1 MAFFP
6 EFNPLTARRAGAFL
20 LLVGVCSIASAQS
33 EQSAEPTRL
42 NEITVTANPLGNA
55 EGIQAVQVLQGD
67 DLRQERQSTL
77 GETLGHLPG
86 VSNSY
91 LGPNSSR
98 PVIRGMDGD
107 RIKILNNSVESQDV
121 SSLSND
127 HAVPHDV
134 LSVERIE
141 VLRGPSAIMYGGSA
155 VGGVVNLIDNRI
167 PTAPMDGI
175 SGRTE
180 AGWSSGNK
188 ERSAAV
194 LLEAGNASYGLHIDA
209 FGRKSDDVSVPDTMA
224 CSKSGS
230 ASSAKKIC
238 NSSNRAYGYAI
249 GSSVFWDSGHVGLG
263 VNNYRSDYGTVA
275 EDAVT
280 VGMQSDRY
288 ALDAELRPAGFV
300 ERIRTQ
306 WSSMDYQ
313 HTEYDDG
320 VAGTVFKKSGHEFR
334 LSAQHQAWQS
344 PMGKLEGVLGWQ
356 SNGSD
361 FEADGDEAFMPSTN
375 TKESALYLVEELS
388 PTWGKFSLGLRAEQV
403 KVKGDAFDGYDAA
416 NEAATSKRFTPL
428 SASLGSL
435 IYLSPT
441 LKLTGHLA
449 RTQRAPKDYE
459 LRANGVHVASSA
471 VEVGTPTLAT
481 EKAWQADIG
490 LGWAQGAHT
499 AQLNYFQNRFD
510 NYIGLIAN
518 GEEFVDGADTYDV
531 YQFTAARAEFK
542 GIEAV
547 GDWRVIGQNGWLP
560 SEGDPVWRM
569 KWRADAVRATYLD
582 SGLAV
587 PRIPAAR
594 LGTTLLR
601 EYGPWR
607 TSLGAEYNA
616 KPRRGENQAASSAY
630 TLWNV
635 YMSYR
640 QKIASSQAIWFA
652 RVDNLTDALA
662 YSATSILTTTAQDA
676 TSGRPKAPLP
686 GRSFKLGLQLYF

>member
-1 MAFFP
+1 
-6 EFNPLTARRAGAFL
+6 
-20 LLVGVCSIASAQS
+20 
-33 EQSAEPTRL
+33 
-42 NEITVTANPLGNA
+42 
-55 EGIQAVQVLQGD
+55 
-67 DLRQERQSTL
+67 
-77 GETLGHLPG
+77 
-86 VSNSY
+86 
-91 LGPNSSR
+91 
-98 PVIRGMDGD
+98 
-107 RIKILNNSVESQDV
+107 
-121 SSLSND
+121 
-127 HAVPHDV
+127 
-134 LSVERIE
+134 
-141 VLRGPSAIMYGGSA
+141 
-155 VGGVVNLIDNRI
+155 
-167 PTAPMDGI
+167 
-175 SGRTE
+175 
-180 AGWSSGNK
+180 
-188 ERSAAV
+188 V
-194 LLEAGNASYGLHIDA
+194 LLEAGNARYGLHIDA
-209 FGRKSDDVSVPDTMA
+209 FGRQSDDVSVPDTMA

-249 GSSVFWDSGHVGLG
+249 GSSIFWDSGHVGLG

-275 EDAVT
+275 DDAVT

-288 ALDAELRPAGFV
+288 ALDAEIRLSGLI
-300 ERIRTQ
+300 ERIHTQ
-306 WSSMDYQ
+306 WSSTDYQ
-313 HTEYDDG
+313 HTEYEDG
-320 VAGTVFKKSGHEFR
+320 SAGTVFKKSGHGLR
-334 LSAQHQAWQS
+334 LSAQHRAWQS

-416 NEAATSKRFTPL
+416 NEAATSKRFTPF
-428 SASLGSL
+428 SASIGSL
-435 IYLSPT
+435 VYLSPT
-441 LKLTGHLA
+441 FKLTGHLA

-490 LGWAQGAHT
+490 LGWAQGPHT

-510 NYIGLIAN
+510 NYIGLIAT
-518 GEEFVDGADTYDV
+518 GDVDTADSGYDV

-560 SEGDPVWRM
+560 SEGDAVWRM

-582 SGLAV
+582 SGQAV

-601 EYGPWR
+601 ESGPWR

-686 GRSFKLGLQLYF
+686 GRSFKLGLQLSF

>member
-1 MAFFP
+1 
-6 EFNPLTARRAGAFL
+6 L
-20 LLVGVCSIASAQS
+20 LFTCVSWISLAQS
-33 EQSAEPTRL
+33 QQSSESPRL

-67 DLRQERQSTL
+67 DLWQERQSTL

-86 VSNSY
+86 VSSSY
-91 LGPNSSR
+91 FGPNSSR

-194 LLEAGNASYGLHIDA
+194 LLEAGNASVGLHIDA
-209 FGRKSDDVSVPDTMA
+209 FGRKSEDVSVPDTMA

-238 NSSNRAYGYAI
+238 NSSNRANGYAI
-249 GSSVFWDSGHVGLG
+249 GSSIFWDSGHVGLG

-288 ALDAELRPAGFV
+288 ALDAELRPAGLV

-306 WSSMDYQ
+306 WSSTDYK
-313 HTEYDDG
+313 HTEYEDG
-320 VAGTVFKKSGHEFR
+320 STGTVFKKSGHEFR
-334 LSAQHQAWQS
+334 LSAQHRAWQTPFGLS
-344 PMGKLEGVLGWQ
+344 EGVLGWQ
-356 SNGSD
+356 SNASD
-361 FEADGDEAFMPSTN
+361 FEADGGEAFMPSTN

-388 PTWGKFSLGLRAEQV
+388 PAWGKFSLGLRAEQV
-403 KVKGDAFDGYDAA
+403 NVKGDAFDGYDAA
-416 NEAATSKRFTPL
+416 NEAATSKRFAPF
-428 SASLGSL
+428 SASMGSL

-471 VEVGTPTLAT
+471 VEVGTLTLST

-490 LGWAQGAHT
+490 LGWAQGPHT

-510 NYIGLIAN
+510 NYIGLIAT
-518 GEEFVDGADTYDV
+518 GAEHDDYDV

-560 SEGDPVWRM
+560 SEGDAVWRM
-569 KWRADAVRATYLD
+569 KWRADVVRATYLD

-601 EYGPWR
+601 ESGPWR

-640 QKIASSQAIWFA
+640 QKIVSSQAIWFA

-686 GRSFKLGLQLYF
+686 GRSFKLGLQFYF

>member
-1 MAFFP
+1 M
-6 EFNPLTARRAGAFL
+6 
-20 LLVGVCSIASAQS
+20 S
-33 EQSAEPTRL
+33 E
-42 NEITVTANPLGNA
+42 IIVTANPLGNA
-55 EGIQAVQVLQGD
+55 QGIQPVQVLQGD
-67 DLRQERQSTL
+67 DLRQEQQSTL

-86 VSNSY
+86 VSSSY
-91 LGPNSSR
+91 FGPNSSR

-167 PTAPMDGI
+167 PTSPMDGI

-188 ERSAAV
+188 ERNAAV
-194 LLEAGNASYGLHIDA
+194 LLEAGNARYGLHIDA
-209 FGRKSDDVSVPDTMA
+209 FGRQSDDVSVPDTMA

-238 NSSNRAYGYAI
+238 NSSNRAHGYAI
-249 GSSVFWDSGHVGLG
+249 GSSIFWDSGHVGLG

-288 ALDAELRPAGFV
+288 ALDAEIRLSGLI
-300 ERIRTQ
+300 ERIHTQ
-306 WSSMDYQ
+306 WGSTDYQ

-320 VAGTVFKKSGHEFR
+320 VAGTVFKKSGHGLR
-334 LSAQHQAWQS
+334 LSAQHRAWQS

-388 PTWGKFSLGLRAEQV
+388 PDWGKFSLGLRAEQV
-403 KVKGDAFDGYDAA
+403 KVKGDAFDGYDAT
-416 NEAATSKRFTPL
+416 NEAATSKRFTPF
-428 SASLGSL
+428 SVSIGSL
-435 IYLSPT
+435 VYLSPT
-441 LKLTGHLA
+441 FKLTGHLA

-490 LGWAQGAHT
+490 LGWAQGPHT
-499 AQLNYFQNRFD
+499 AQLNYFQNQFD
-510 NYIGLIAN
+510 NYIGLIAT
-518 GEEFVDGADTYDV
+518 GDVDTADSGYDV

-542 GIEAV
+542 GIEA
-547 GDWRVIGQNGWLP
+547 
-560 SEGDPVWRM
+560 
-569 KWRADAVRATYLD
+569 
-582 SGLAV
+582 
-587 PRIPAAR
+587 
-594 LGTTLLR
+594 
-601 EYGPWR
+601 
-607 TSLGAEYNA
+607 
-616 KPRRGENQAASSAY
+616 
-630 TLWNV
+630 
-635 YMSYR
+635 
-640 QKIASSQAIWFA
+640 
-652 RVDNLTDALA
+652 
-662 YSATSILTTTAQDA
+662 
-676 TSGRPKAPLP
+676 
-686 GRSFKLGLQLYF
+686 

>member
-1 MAFFP
+1 MAFSP
-6 EFNPLTARRAGAFL
+6 EFIPLTARHKCAFL
-20 LLVGVCSIASAQS
+20 LLLGVSCLAWAQS

-42 NEITVTANPLGNA
+42 NEISVTANPLGNA

-67 DLRQERQSTL
+67 ELRQERQSTL

-86 VSNSY
+86 VSSSY
-91 LGPNSSR
+91 FGPNASR
-98 PVIRGMDGD
+98 PLIRGMDGD
-107 RIKILNNSVESQDV
+107 RIKILNNSVASQDV

-127 HAVPHDV
+127 HAVPLDV

-167 PTAPMDGI
+167 PSAPMDGI

-230 ASSAKKIC
+230 SSSAKKIC

-249 GSSVFWDSGHVGLG
+249 GSSIFWDSGHVGLG
-263 VNNYRSDYGTVA
+263 VKNYRSDYGTVA
-275 EDAVT
+275 DDAVT

-288 ALDAELRPAGFV
+288 ALDAELRPSGFV

-306 WSSMDYQ
+306 WSSTDYQ
-313 HTEYDDG
+313 HTEYEDG
-320 VAGTVFKKSGHEFR
+320 TAGTVFKKSGHEFR

-361 FEADGDEAFMPSTN
+361 FQAVGDEAFMPSTN

-388 PTWGKFSLGLRAEQV
+388 PAWGKFSLGLRAEQV
-403 KVKGDAFDGYDAA
+403 KVKGDAFAA
-416 NEAATSKRFTPL
+416 GFDPDNVAATSKRFTPF

-435 IYLSPT
+435 VNLSPS

-449 RTQRAPKDYE
+449 HTQRAPKDYE
-459 LRANGVHVASSA
+459 LRANGVHIASNA
-471 VEVGTPTLAT
+471 AELGTPTLAI
-481 EKAWQADIG
+481 EKTWQADIG
-490 LGWAQGAHT
+490 LGWAQGPHT

-510 NYIGLIAN
+510 NYIGLIAT
-518 GEEFVDGADTYDV
+518 GETHPTEDYDV

-560 SEGDPVWRM
+560 FEGDAVWRM

-582 SGLAV
+582 SGQAV

-601 EYGPWR
+601 ESGPWR

-686 GRSFKLGLQLYF
+686 GRSFKLGLQLSF

>member
-1 MAFFP
+1 MAFHFGLKAD
-6 EFNPLTARRAGAFL
+6 PLKMGL
-20 LLVGVCSIASAQS
+20 CCLVSVCLATQTLAQS
-33 EQSAEPTRL
+33 QASGESTRL
-42 NEITVTANPLGNA
+42 TEITVTGNPMGNA
-55 EGIQAVQVLQGD
+55 EGLQPVQALQSD
-67 DLRQERQSTL
+67 ELWRERQSTL
-77 GETLGHLPG
+77 GETLGQLPG
-86 VSNSY
+86 VSSSY
-91 LGPNSSR
+91 FGPNASR

-141 VLRGPSAIMYGGSA
+141 VLRGPAAIMYGGSA

-188 ERSAAV
+188 ERSASV

-209 FGRKSDDVSVPDTMA
+209 FGRKSDDLSVPDTMA

-238 NSSNRAYGYAI
+238 NSSNRANGYAI

-288 ALDAELRPAGFV
+288 AFDAEVRSTGFF

-306 WSSMDYQ
+306 WSSTDYQ
-313 HTEYDDG
+313 HTEYEDG
-320 VAGTVFKKSGHEFR
+320 STGTVFKKSGHEFR

-375 TKESALYLVEELS
+375 TKEYALYLVEELS

-403 KVKGDAFDGYDAA
+403 KVKGDAFAA
-416 NEAATSKRFTPL
+416 GFDSDNVAATSKRFTPF
-428 SASLGSL
+428 SASIGSL
-435 IYLSPT
+435 VYLSPT

-459 LRANGVHVASSA
+459 LRANGVHIASDA
-471 VEVGTPTLAT
+471 AELGTPTLAT

-490 LGWAQGAHT
+490 LGWAQGPHT

-510 NYIGLIAN
+510 NYIGLIAT
-518 GEEFVDGADTYDV
+518 GATHPTEDYDV

-560 SEGDPVWRM
+560 SEGDAVWRM

-601 EYGPWR
+601 ESGPWHA
-607 TSLGAEYNA
+607 SLGVEYNA

-630 TLWNV
+630 TLWNIYV
-635 YMSYR
+635 SYR

-662 YSATSILTTTAQDA
+662 YPATSILTTTAMDDA
-676 TSGRPKAPLP
+676 SGRPKAPLP
-686 GRSFKLGLQLYF
+686 GRSFKLGLQLSF

>member
-86 VSNSY
+86 VSSSY
-91 LGPNSSR
+91 FGPNSSR
-98 PVIRGMDGD
+98 PVIRGMGGD
-107 RIKILNNSVESQDV
+107 RIKILNKSVESQDV

-238 NSSNRAYGYAI
+238 NSRNRAYGYAI

-490 LGWAQGAHT
+490 LGWAQGPHT

-510 NYIGLIAN
+510 NYIGLIAT
-518 GEEFVDGADTYDV
+518 GVVEVEGDV
-531 YQFTAARAEFK
+531 YQYTAARAEFK

-607 TSLGAEYNA
+607 TFLGAEYNA

>member
-1 MAFFP
+1 MAFSP
-6 EFNPLTARRAGAFL
+6 EFNPLNARRAGAFL
-20 LLVGVCSIASAQS
+20 LLVCVCRIASAQS

-42 NEITVTANPLGNA
+42 NEITVTGNPLGNA
-55 EGIQAVQVLQGD
+55 EGIQAVHVLQGD
-67 DLRQERQSTL
+67 DLRQEQQSTL

-86 VSNSY
+86 VISSY
-91 LGPNSSR
+91 FGPNSSR

-194 LLEAGNASYGLHIDA
+194 MLEAGNARYGLHIDA
-209 FGRKSDDVSVPDTMA
+209 FGRKSEDVSVPDTMA

-238 NSSNRAYGYAI
+238 NSSNRANGYAI
-249 GSSVFWDSGHVGLG
+249 GSSIFWDSGHVGLG

-288 ALDAELRPAGFV
+288 ALDAEIRLSGLI

-306 WSSMDYQ
+306 WSSTDYQ
-313 HTEYDDG
+313 HTEYEDG

-375 TKESALYLVEELS
+375 SKESALYLVEELS

-403 KVKGDAFDGYDAA
+403 KVKGMHLT
-416 NEAATSKRFTPL
+416 ATMLPTRRPL
-428 SASLGSL
+428 RSAL
-435 IYLSPT
+435 PP
-441 LKLTGHLA
+441 LA
-449 RTQRAPKDYE
+449 RR
-459 LRANGVHVASSA
+459 
-471 VEVGTPTLAT
+471 
-481 EKAWQADIG
+481 
-490 LGWAQGAHT
+490 
-499 AQLNYFQNRFD
+499 
-510 NYIGLIAN
+510 
-518 GEEFVDGADTYDV
+518 
-531 YQFTAARAEFK
+531 
-542 GIEAV
+542 
-547 GDWRVIGQNGWLP
+547 
-560 SEGDPVWRM
+560 
-569 KWRADAVRATYLD
+569 
-582 SGLAV
+582 
-587 PRIPAAR
+587 
-594 LGTTLLR
+594 
-601 EYGPWR
+601 
-607 TSLGAEYNA
+607 
-616 KPRRGENQAASSAY
+616 
-630 TLWNV
+630 
-635 YMSYR
+635 
-640 QKIASSQAIWFA
+640 
-652 RVDNLTDALA
+652 
-662 YSATSILTTTAQDA
+662 
-676 TSGRPKAPLP
+676 
-686 GRSFKLGLQLYF
+686 

>member
-1 MAFFP
+1 
-6 EFNPLTARRAGAFL
+6 
-20 LLVGVCSIASAQS
+20 
-33 EQSAEPTRL
+33 
-42 NEITVTANPLGNA
+42 
-55 EGIQAVQVLQGD
+55 
-67 DLRQERQSTL
+67 
-77 GETLGHLPG
+77 
-86 VSNSY
+86 
-91 LGPNSSR
+91 
-98 PVIRGMDGD
+98 
-107 RIKILNNSVESQDV
+107 
-121 SSLSND
+121 
-127 HAVPHDV
+127 
-134 LSVERIE
+134 
-141 VLRGPSAIMYGGSA
+141 
-155 VGGVVNLIDNRI
+155 
-167 PTAPMDGI
+167 
-175 SGRTE
+175 
-180 AGWSSGNK
+180 
-188 ERSAAV
+188 
-194 LLEAGNASYGLHIDA
+194 
-209 FGRKSDDVSVPDTMA
+209 
-224 CSKSGS
+224 
-230 ASSAKKIC
+230 
-238 NSSNRAYGYAI
+238 
-249 GSSVFWDSGHVGLG
+249 
-263 VNNYRSDYGTVA
+263 
-275 EDAVT
+275 
-280 VGMQSDRY
+280 
-288 ALDAELRPAGFV
+288 
-300 ERIRTQ
+300 
-306 WSSMDYQ
+306 
-313 HTEYDDG
+313 
-320 VAGTVFKKSGHEFR
+320 
-334 LSAQHQAWQS
+334 
-344 PMGKLEGVLGWQ
+344 MGKLEGVLGWQ

-375 TKESALYLVEELS
+375 TKESAVYLVEELS

-490 LGWAQGAHT
+490 LGWAQGPHIAR
-499 AQLNYFQNRFD
+499 LNYFQNRFD

-560 SEGDPVWRM
+560 SEGDAVWRM

-601 EYGPWR
+601 ESGPWR

>member
-1 MAFFP
+1 MAF
-6 EFNPLTARRAGAFL
+6 PLRFHPLLTKQSGAFG
-20 LLVGVCSIASAQS
+20 LVLCLGGLAWAQS
-33 EQSAEPTRL
+33 QPPSETGRMS
-42 NEITVTANPLGNA
+42 EIIVTANPLGNA
-55 EGIQAVQVLQGD
+55 QGIQPVQVLQGD
-67 DLRQERQSTL
+67 DLRQEQQSTL
-77 GETLGHLPG
+77 GETLGHLTG
-86 VSNSY
+86 VSSSY
-91 LGPNSSR
+91 FGPNSSR

-167 PTAPMDGI
+167 PTSPMDGI

-188 ERSAAV
+188 ERNAAV
-194 LLEAGNASYGLHIDA
+194 LLEAGNARYGLHIDA
-209 FGRKSDDVSVPDTMA
+209 FGRQSDDVSVPDTMA

-238 NSSNRAYGYAI
+238 NSSNRAHGYAI
-249 GSSVFWDSGHVGLG
+249 GSSIFWDSGHVGLG
-263 VNNYRSDYGTVA
+263 VNNYRSNYGTVA

-288 ALDAELRPAGFV
+288 ALDAEIRLSGLI
-300 ERIRTQ
+300 ERIHTQ
-306 WSSMDYQ
+306 WGSTDYQ

-320 VAGTVFKKSGHEFR
+320 VAGTVFKKSGHGLR
-334 LSAQHQAWQS
+334 LSAQHRAWQS

-388 PTWGKFSLGLRAEQV
+388 PDWGKFSLGLRAEQV
-403 KVKGDAFDGYDAA
+403 KVKGDAFDGYDAT
-416 NEAATSKRFTPL
+416 NEAATSKRFTPF
-428 SASLGSL
+428 SVSIGSL
-435 IYLSPT
+435 VYLSPT
-441 LKLTGHLA
+441 FKLTGHLA

-490 LGWAQGAHT
+490 LGWAQGPHT

-510 NYIGLIAN
+510 NYIGLIAT
-518 GEEFVDGADTYDV
+518 GDVDTADSGYDV

-560 SEGDPVWRM
+560 SEGDAVWRM

-601 EYGPWR
+601 ESGPWR
-607 TSLGAEYNA
+607 ASLGAEYNA

-652 RVDNLTDALA
+652 RVDNLTDTLA
-662 YSATSILTTTAQDA
+662 YSATSILTTTAVDD
-676 TSGRPKAPLP
+676 TSSRPKAPLP
-686 GRSFKLGLQLYF
+686 GRSFKLGLQLSF